1 MKLPSSTRS
10 AQDAAQAIGCNVCQI
25 AKSLIFRT
33 QRTGKPV
40 LVIVSG
46 SNRVDTDALG
56 KLMGEGIIKPDADFV
71 RQVTGFSIGGVP
83 PVGHHQVLETYID
96 ADLLAHDEIWAAA
109 GTPHA
114 VLRLTGDDLV
124 TVTQGTV
131 VQVAS

>member
-114 VLRLTGDDLV
+114 VFRLTGDDLV